1 MCWQWEA
8 PTSGTEWLNRAGPT
22 IAFHLDDSKEY
33 RDSFRDAEG
42 DLKIMLFIELDTQI
56 TSITRQVITK

>member
-42 DLKIMLFIELDTQI
+42 DLKIMLFVFYELRDAWLECNYFH
-56 TSITRQVITK
+56 